1 VEAVWN
7 GGLDENAVS
16 RGGMYTA
23 LSAAN
28 DALFAIRHNNV
39 IIGDAETTKRAETI
53 AVMMQGASLASIAL
67 NFDKGYVVDEDTDL
81 GTLQYSNREEIRDA
95 AVAKLTEAA
104 ALAGAN
110 TFTTDPAWTNG
121 VAYTNLQI
129 QKIANTLA
137 ALTLAYYP
145 RDDAEAGTEVNWT
158 QVRTFAAAGMSSG
171 TPVDF
176 TFVGDGCNAWC
187 HETLVWMNSLDTGR
201 MWTRVAHLLDPATQM
216 DPYPLS
222 TGNAQPNS
230 PDHRLGDGS
239 FGVASMQSGFSNVP
253 RTANAGT
260 DFAYSRQGAI
270 FRPDRGFYHQ
280 SNIGHIRYDLSG
292 VQNPGTSIYGGFG
305 PAPALNA
312 SINDLLWAE
321 ADLRIGGAANILE
334 AVNLINKT
342 RVGRGNLPAAT
353 IASAVGAPADGP
365 CMSNGLK
372 SKDGSACSIWSMLLY
387 ENEIELLGLGPA
399 PYYNQRHLPVVLS
412 TTWDPVAPKVR
423 FIQGLLP
430 GTPREM
436 PVPAKELG
444 VKGEALY
451 TWGGASPAKSPTP

>member
-1 VEAVWN
+1 
-7 GGLDENAVS
+7 
-16 RGGMYTA
+16 
-23 LSAAN
+23 
-28 DALFAIRHNNV
+28 
-39 IIGDAETTKRAETI
+39 
-53 AVMMQGASLASIAL
+53 
-67 NFDKGYVVDEDTDL
+67 
-81 GTLQYSNREEIRDA
+81 
-95 AVAKLTEAA
+95 
-104 ALAGAN
+104 
-110 TFTTDPAWTNG
+110 
-121 VAYTNLQI
+121 
-129 QKIANTLA
+129 
-137 ALTLAYYP
+137 
-145 RDDAEAGTEVNWT
+145 
-158 QVRTFAAAGMSSG
+158 
-171 TPVDF
+171 
-176 TFVGDGCNAWC
+176 
-187 HETLVWMNSLDTGR
+187 
-201 MWTRVAHLLDPATQM
+201 
-216 DPYPLS
+216 
-222 TGNAQPNS
+222 
-230 PDHRLGDGS
+230 
-239 FGVASMQSGFSNVP
+239 MQSGFSNVP

-399 PYYNQRHLPVVLS
+399 PFYNQRHLPVVLS